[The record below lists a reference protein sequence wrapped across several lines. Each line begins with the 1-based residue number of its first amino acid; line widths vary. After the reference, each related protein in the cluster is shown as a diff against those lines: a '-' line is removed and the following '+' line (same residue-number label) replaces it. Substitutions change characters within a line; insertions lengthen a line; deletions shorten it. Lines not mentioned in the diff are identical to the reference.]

1 MKEEEEGG
9 GQVKGCPEKEYSDG
23 QARGE
28 NKIRPKP
35 VFKVFAKNERG
46 YRLTTKIIAI
56 DRY

>member
-1 MKEEEEGG
+1 MKEEGG
-9 GQVKGCPEKEYSDG
+9 GGGYVKGCPEKEYSDG

-46 YRLTTKIIAI
+46 LTTKIIAI